1 LVILRASGIIGSV
14 STPRPVSASEAAAR
28 LEPVDR
34 LGIPLGPGQPS
45 AFLHAL
51 GERDDWEDL
60 AVFGALLVDLFPVF
74 AKPGVRLRLGFFG
87 PAERALRAAGH
98 GIEFVPA
105 DFRRFQELA
114 GLTVGERARA
124 LGEIA
129 APEQR
134 DVLRAAAREIDAR
147 GVLA

>member
-1 LVILRASGIIGSV
+1 M
-14 STPRPVSASEAAAR
+14 STPRPVSASEVAAR

-34 LGIPLGPGQPS
+34 LGIPLGPGQPK

-74 AKPGVRLRLGFFG
+74 AKPGVRLRSGFFG
-87 PAERALRAAGH
+87 PAERALRAVGH

-105 DFRRFQELA
+105 DFRRFQEIA
-114 GLTVGERARA
+114 ERFAPSVVA
-124 LGEIA
+124 TAA
-129 APEQR
+129 APTDAEGN
-134 DVLRAAAREIDAR
+134 LSLSLHAAAREIDAKS
-147 GVLA
+147 VLA